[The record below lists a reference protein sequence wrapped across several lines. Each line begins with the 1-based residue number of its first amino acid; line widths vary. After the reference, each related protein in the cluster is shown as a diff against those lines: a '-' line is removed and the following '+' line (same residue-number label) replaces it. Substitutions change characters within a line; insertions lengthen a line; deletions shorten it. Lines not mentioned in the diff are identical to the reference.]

1 MSIPYGPDQEFVW
14 DEAGYTGNTSYG
26 WLESPPFGFQ
36 CQKKAYPLSGGGFSP
51 LKYTVEGAKN
61 AVKGKFEF
69 VEVDGV
75 IDITTNN
82 CFTPWIFQSTVKLPA
97 GTALTPIELTRL
109 LTRGLTDAQPNDD
122 PIPAGQLV
130 SPQMLDSFDNLKN
143 RGIRYDGTLKNT
155 PPYWVSEDCTSIIQF
170 LDNGHNYLY
179 GSSNFDF
186 GYDFDTQLASIDSMH
201 SSIYTG
207 TLQCIV
213 PMNVGPHH
221 FVLNK
226 TGGIFIMSCD
236 QPDIL
241 TKSLNLPSSIFT
253 KPGRQVTSTM
263 GSLQTCT
270 MTQFNLQDGTNTTG
284 QSRFCDAY
292 VTKSSGAS
300 DATKAFDLAPV
311 GSGSSKEYATNFGVA
326 SDQVTSILGTAQ
338 VGNDPDNLGGQNVTP
353 YYQIE
358 LTSNF
363 GFNKISNGIPSK
375 KISAIVNKYYSTEN
389 FTTADSSMS
398 TMYVHDSDEP
408 LQISSIRVRI
418 LNPDGSLVDEST
430 LQDDNT
436 VFLSVIR
443 QSTSDRIQEA
453 LQETKK
459 Q

>member
-1 MSIPYGPDQEFVW
+1 
-14 DEAGYTGNTSYG
+14 
-26 WLESPPFGFQ
+26 
-36 CQKKAYPLSGGGFSP
+36 
-51 LKYTVEGAKN
+51 
-61 AVKGKFEF
+61 
-69 VEVDGV
+69 
-75 IDITTNN
+75 
-82 CFTPWIFQSTVKLPA
+82 
-97 GTALTPIELTRL
+97 
-109 LTRGLTDAQPNDD
+109 
-122 PIPAGQLV
+122 
-130 SPQMLDSFDNLKN
+130 MLDSFDNLKS
-143 RGIRYDGTLKNT
+143 RGERYDGTLKNT
-155 PPYWVSEDCTSIIQF
+155 PPYWVSEDCSSILQF
-170 LDNGHNYLY
+170 LDRGHNYLY

-213 PMNVGPHH
+213 PMIVGTNH

-226 TGGIFIMSCD
+226 TGGIFLMSCD

-241 TKSLNLPSSIFT
+241 TQGLNLPSSIFT

-270 MTQFNLQDGTNTTG
+270 MTQFNLQDGINTTG

-292 VTKSSGAS
+292 VTKSSGGS
-300 DATKAFDLAPV
+300 DPTKAFDLAPG
-311 GSGSSKEYATNFGVA
+311 GSASSKDYATNFGVA
-326 SDQVTSILGTAQ
+326 SDQVTSILGSAQ
-338 VGNDPDNLGGQNVTP
+338 VGNDPDNLGGQNVIP

-363 GFNKISNGIPSK
+363 GFNKISNGTPSK

-389 FTTADSSMS
+389 FTSADSSMS
-398 TMYVHDSDEP
+398 TMCVHDSDEP

-418 LNPDGSLVDEST
+418 LNHGSLVDEST

-453 LQETKK
+453 LQETKNK
-459 Q
+459 K